1 MHSYLYKLGSYSALI
16 KLGIKLTFD
25 DPGEAQQHY
34 KRRNVISK
42 VTGAAGNIG
51 GGILGGAVGSA
62 AMPIAGTLAGGIA
75 GAELGQRV
83 MSAPATLAYDV
94 AHDVPQKARSQYRGS
109 LSRMNAASGLP
120 SSIGKVPSG
129 IPKQIGQ
136 FTQNA

>member
-1 MHSYLYKLGSYSALI
+1 MHEYLYKLGSYSALT

-25 DPGEAQQHY
+25 DPGEAQKHY
-34 KRRNVISK
+34 KRRNVVSK

-51 GGILGGAVGSA
+51 GGMLGGTLGSVV
-62 AMPIAGTLAGGIA
+62 PVAGTIAGGIA
-75 GAELGQRV
+75 GAEIGQRA

-94 AHDVPQKARSQYRGS
+94 AHDIPQKAKSQYRSS

-120 SSIGKVPSG
+120 SGIGKVPSG